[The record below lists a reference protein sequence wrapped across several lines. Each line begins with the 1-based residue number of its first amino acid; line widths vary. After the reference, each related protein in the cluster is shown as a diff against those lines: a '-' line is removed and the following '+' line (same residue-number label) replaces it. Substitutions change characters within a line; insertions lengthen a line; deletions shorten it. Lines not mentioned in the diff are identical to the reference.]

1 MSATTGTI
9 EGARHQRP
17 VRTYRLAA
25 QVLAILV
32 TVLGIWAMV
41 GRDAGSA
48 PADIRPQEVTADR
61 VEVPPGF
68 RTGPNGEAFPRPFAP
83 IQSDS

>member
-9 EGARHQRP
+9 GVARPHRS
-17 VRTYRLAA
+17 VRTYWLAL
-25 QVLAILV
+25 VLAVVV
-32 TVLGIWAMV
+32 TVLGIWALV

-48 PADIRPQEVTADR
+48 PADAKPQVTVDR

-68 RTGPNGEAFPRPFAP
+68 RTGPNGEAFPRPFVP
-83 IQSDS
+83 IQSDSG